1 MGKLQDIKV
10 RAPKEYYEKRKSIVD
25 LDRYVIS
32 TELSAEEIDDYI
44 RVLRNNGRC

>member
-25 LDRYVIS
+25 LDKYVIP
-32 TELSAEEIDDYI
+32 TERSAEEIDDHI
-44 RVLRNNGRC
+44 RVLRDNDRC